1 MNVRTTDD
9 INVLAEGSPLE
20 SIYKTIPQLEKAIKD
35 TKKQMDK
42 FAKAMDFMEA
52 AKTRD
57 EMFLLE
63 AQLEKMKSTK

>member
-1 MNVRTTDD
+1 
-9 INVLAEGSPLE
+9 
-20 SIYKTIPQLEKAIKD
+20 
-35 TKKQMDK
+35 MDK

-63 AQLEKMKSTK
+63 AQLEKMKAAN